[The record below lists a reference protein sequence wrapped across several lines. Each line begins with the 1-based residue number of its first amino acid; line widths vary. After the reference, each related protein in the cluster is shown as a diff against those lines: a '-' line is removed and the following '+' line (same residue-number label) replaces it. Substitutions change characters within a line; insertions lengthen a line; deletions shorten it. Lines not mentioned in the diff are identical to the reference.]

1 MTVAELAQSLAGAQ
15 EPRATLVAR
24 ALAGAKAAEALNI
37 FTSLDENAV
46 TLAAAA
52 RRGGPPRP
60 LEGIPIAVKDNLA
73 VAGQPFSGGSRA
85 IGTARAVADAGAVAR
100 LRDAGA
106 VVIGKT
112 NLHEFAF
119 GVTSNNAAYGAVEN
133 PSVPGHSAGGSSG
146 GAAAAVAAGIVPISL
161 GTDTGGSGRIPAAFC
176 GCVGFRPSTARYPGS
191 GVLQLTWTLD
201 TVATFAK
208 HVADIRLLD
217 NIICGAVAGQT
228 PPDPAR
234 LCLGVPRDSF
244 VADLDGPVAR
254 AFDKALGV
262 LDRAG
267 VRLIPIDLA
276 EVLSLDRQAA
286 RPIALFEAA
295 AIWRRE
301 LARRG
306 IAENRF
312 IRGIASP
319 DVKAI
324 FDQLLNDGVSTS
336 DYALAMN
343 EGLRPIR
350 HIYGRVFAGGIDALV
365 FPTVPVP
372 PPPLGENDT
381 VCVNGAGR
389 PLFPTIVRN
398 TSPGT
403 LAAIP
408 GISLPFGTMD
418 GGMPFGLEIDGAA
431 GTDTRLLAMAETIEK
446 LALGAGV

>member
-1 MTVAELAQSLAGAQ
+1 MTTPAQLAEGLAGTEETPA
-15 EPRATLVAR
+15 ALVGR
-24 ALAGAKAAEALNI
+24 ALAGAKAAAALNI
-37 FTSLDENAV
+37 FTSLDDAAA
-46 TLAAAA
+46 LAAAA
-52 RRGGPPRP
+52 RRGGTPRP

-85 IGTARAVADAGAVAR
+85 IGAAHAVADAGAVAR

-106 VVIGKT
+106 IVIGKT

-119 GVTSNNAAYGAVEN
+119 GVTSNNAVYGAVEN

-146 GAAAAVAAGIVPISL
+146 GAAAAVAAGIVPAAL

-381 VCVNGAGR
+381 VCVNGAVR